1 VLDPS
6 VAGSIRLVGLDVDG
20 VLTDGSVY
28 IGRVGAQAVEFLAP
42 LEPGAGVRAA
52 HAFVR
57 TLSERLREDRPL
69 SADIERVAA
78 AIRDGQL
85 GTAVA
90 AAVGE
95 PV

>member
-1 VLDPS
+1 
-6 VAGSIRLVGLDVDG
+6 
-20 VLTDGSVY
+20 
-28 IGRVGAQAVEFLAP
+28 
-42 LEPGAGVRAA
+42 
-52 HAFVR
+52 VR